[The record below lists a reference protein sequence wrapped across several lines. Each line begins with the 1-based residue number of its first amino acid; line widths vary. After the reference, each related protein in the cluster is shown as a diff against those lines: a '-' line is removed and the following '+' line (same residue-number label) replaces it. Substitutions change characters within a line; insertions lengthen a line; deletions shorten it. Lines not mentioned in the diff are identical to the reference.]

1 MCSSSLERCFSWTD
15 CGALATML
23 TAFLPFFWRVL
34 GSAVLV
40 RNAKW
45 QLEREVGGSVLSRS
59 DATWHGCLSPRLC
72 REGEKA
78 DLAGYQFWHRI
89 CV

>member
-1 MCSSSLERCFSWTD
+1 
-15 CGALATML
+15 ML
-23 TAFLPFFWRVL
+23 TAFLPLFLESIGFC
-34 GSAVLV
+34 
-40 RNAKW
+40 NAGEECKMAA
-45 QLEREVGGSVLSRS
+45 EREVGGSVLSRS
-59 DATWHGCLSPRLC
+59 DATWHSCLSPRFC